1 MRSIR
6 PIVTAVVVVAAIA
19 LLAGRASARVDV
31 KIDFD
36 EKFDFTPV
44 KTWAW
49 SPAGY
54 GDVKMARTQTDNPD
68 AARQMAEPIIV
79 DAVAAELGKRGLRSA
94 ESSAAPPDITVRY
107 YLLLT
112 NNISAQTIGQ
122 FLPGQTAWGLPPFL
136 ASTQSMEVMNR
147 GSLVID
153 LSSGDNVVWRGVAQ
167 SNIKMDADNK
177 KRESLIREA
186 VRDLIRRFP
195 PKPKK

>member
-1 MRSIR
+1 MFTLRRACSLI
-6 PIVTAVVVVAAIA
+6 AFAALA
-19 LLAGRASARVDV
+19 LCAEGALARVDV

-36 EKFDFTPV
+36 EKFDFTQV

-49 SPAGY
+49 SAAGY
-54 GDVKMARTQTDNPD
+54 GDVKMARTQTDDPE

-79 DAVAAELGKRGLRSA
+79 DAIAAELGKRGLRSA
-94 ESSAAPPDITVRY
+94 ESSAARPDVTVRY

-112 NNISAQTIGQ
+112 NNVSAQTVGQ

-136 ASTQSMEVMNR
+136 ASTQSLEVMNR

-153 LSSGDNVVWRGVAQ
+153 LSAGEQVVWRGIAQ

-177 KRESLIREA
+177 KRESLIREG

-195 PKPKK
+195 PKPRK